1 MRDQGCASGS
11 DRDGGGVWRH
21 RLAALTSIM
30 TLVLILAG
38 GLVTGTGSALAV
50 PDWPTTFGYTMF
62 LYPWSE
68 MKGGILYEHTHRL
81 IGAVVGLLTV
91 ILALWIWVKE
101 PRGWVR
107 WLGIAAAAAVVVQG
121 VLGGLRVILATSG
134 GTLAIIHGCLAQAF
148 FALMVSLAVFTSRE
162 WKQDPRR
169 HAADHTERQGPLC
182 LLTTGLVFLQ
192 VVFGAMLTHAGI
204 LLSAHLLCAA
214 LIAIHVCLLEAR
226 ILRQRIHFSGLAFP
240 STVLCGL
247 LVAQLLLG
255 LGSYLGRFTSV
266 GASLPVLTGVALPV
280 AHRITAA
287 LMLATCL
294 VLTLR
299 TYRLGGPWKAAVGH
313 GVAAEG
319 VRA

>member
-1 MRDQGCASGS
+1 MDDRGHAVSADGAS
-11 DRDGGGVWRH
+11 RVWLH
-21 RLAALTSIM
+21 RLAVLTSM
-30 TLVLILAG
+30 LTLVLILAG

-50 PDWPTTFGYTMF
+50 PDWPTTFGYNMF

-81 IGAVVGLLTV
+81 IGSVVGLLTL
-91 ILALWIWVKE
+91 ILALWLWVKE
-101 PRGWVR
+101 PRRWVR
-107 WLGIAAAAAVVVQG
+107 SLGAAAAAAVIVQG
-121 VLGGLRVILATSG
+121 VLGGVRVMLASSG
-134 GTLAIIHGCLAQAF
+134 ETLAIIHGCLAQAF
-148 FALMVSLAVFTSRE
+148 FALMVSLAIFTSRE
-162 WKQDPRR
+162 WNQDPRR
-169 HAADHTERQGPLC
+169 RVADHTERLGPLC
-182 LLTTGLVFLQ
+182 LLTTGFVFLQ
-192 VVFGAMLTHAGI
+192 IVFGAMLTHAGV

-226 ILRQRIHFSGLAFP
+226 VVRHRADLPELAFP
-240 STVLCGL
+240 SGLLCGL

-266 GASLPVLTGVALPV
+266 GVSFPALAGLAFPV

-299 TYRLGGPWKAAVGH
+299 SYRLRESWRSAVGH
-313 GVAAEG
+313 GVASEG